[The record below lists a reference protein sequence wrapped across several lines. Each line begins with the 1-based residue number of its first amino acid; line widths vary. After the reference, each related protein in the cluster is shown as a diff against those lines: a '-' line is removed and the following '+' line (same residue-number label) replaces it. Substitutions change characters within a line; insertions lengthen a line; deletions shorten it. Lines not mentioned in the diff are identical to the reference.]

1 MSDEMVMVTG
11 ATGKTG
17 RRVVRILEERGVAHR
32 AVSRA
37 SAIRFDWEDRSTWDA
52 ALEGVTSMYLVMAYL
67 DDTDAAEAIAELA
80 RRAAAAGVR
89 RAVLLSTPEIG
100 EQGHATEQA
109 LEAAGIE
116 STVLRL
122 RWFFQNFSEDFLLHP
137 ILSGELRLAAG
148 DGLEGFVDAE
158 DIAEVAVAALTEAG
172 HGGEVYE
179 LTGPRLMS
187 FGDAVAKIAKAT
199 GNDIRY
205 EALTSEAFV
214 AEQIANGVP
223 EEFAQVLAGVTE
235 QMRSGRFASL
245 TGDVE
250 RVLGRPPRD
259 FADYARETAAQGA
272 WQVPPA
278 AQDT

>member
-1 MSDEMVMVTG
+1 MVLVTG

-17 RRVVRILEERGVAHR
+17 RRVVRLLEERGVAHR

-52 ALEGVTSMYLVMAYL
+52 ALEGVTSMYLVLAYL

-89 RAVLLSTPEIG
+89 RAVLLSTPKIG

-172 HGGEVYE
+172 HAGEVYE

-187 FGDAVAKIAKAT
+187 FGDAVAEIAKAT

-205 EALTSEAFV
+205 EAFTSEAFV
-214 AEQIANGVP
+214 AEQIASGVP

>member
-1 MSDEMVMVTG
+1 MSDEMVLVTG

-17 RRVVRILEERGVAHR
+17 RRVARILEERGVAHR

-52 ALEGVTSMYLVMAYL
+52 AVEGATSMYLVLAYL
-67 DDTDAAEAIAELA
+67 DDTDAAEAIAGLA

-89 RAVLLSTPEIG
+89 RAVLLSTPDIG
-100 EQGHATEQA
+100 EHGHATERA

-122 RWFFQNFSEDFLLHP
+122 RWFFQNFSEDFLLAP
-137 ILSGELRLAAG
+137 ILGGELRLAAG
-148 DGLEGFVDAE
+148 DGLEGFIDAE

-172 HGGEVYE
+172 HAGEVYE

-187 FGDAVAKIAKAT
+187 FGDTVAEIAKAT

-205 EALTSEAFV
+205 QALTTEAFV
-214 AEQIANGVP
+214 AEQVANGVP

-235 QMRSGRFASL
+235 QMRSGRFATL

-250 RVLGRPPRD
+250 RVLGRPARD
-259 FADYARETAAQGA
+259 FTDYARETAAQGVWRA
-272 WQVPPA
+272 
-278 AQDT
+278 